1 MVKIF
6 QDCYISVILSETIR
20 NVMKKRE
27 KLQILEINDIDIVL
41 DYETKQTMKVIFV
54 EETSSGPALRD
65 NERMMFASPFP
76 SFTSF
81 HPNGD

>member
-81 HPNGD
+81 QPNVD